1 MKPLIAYRRRL
12 NKPRVEVVE
21 KEVEK
26 IVEVEDE
33 KIVEVEKVVEKIVEV
48 EVPVEKI
55 VIQEVPVE
63 IVRKELVYVPLY
75 STESGLIDASTQLK
89 GAVPTLGG
97 DHKDESQTK
106 DNAPKAAEKV
116 TAPKKAARKKRGE

>member
-1 MKPLIAYRRRL
+1 MYKRQ
-12 NKPRVEVVE
+12 
-21 KEVEK
+21 
-26 IVEVEDE
+26 
-33 KIVEVEKVVEKIVEV
+33 
-48 EVPVEKI
+48 VEKI

-89 GAVPTLGG
+89 GAVPALGG

-106 DNAPKAAEKV
+106 DNAAKAAEKV